1 MTRQRRFALEERAAG
16 IVTPLAALLPRRAAL
31 ALGRGLGR
39 FWGDLDGRHLAIAAD
54 NLRRAFPHW
63 DEARVLRTARGVYT
77 YLGELLMDLL
87 WTSRRSRD
95 EVLSQVEVEGGEHV
109 KEAIAAGRGV
119 LYVTGHFG
127 NWELNA
133 VAHGWLFGPVSVVAR
148 PLDNPALDR
157 RLCAAR
163 SRSGNQVI
171 YKERALA
178 RVMKALREGQGVAFL
193 VDQNVQECDG
203 IFIEF
208 FGRPAASTTV
218 AAALALKTGCAVIPG
233 CAVPLGG
240 GRYRLAYDPP
250 IRWTETGDRD
260 ADIARLTQQIA
271 SHLEGWIRERP
282 ELWLWLHR
290 RWKTQP
296 APARSPLDP
305 RSERARA
312 LGSEASS

>member
-1 MTRQRRFALEERAAG
+1 MTRERRFALEQRAAAL
-16 IVTPLAALLPRRAAL
+16 ITPLAARLPRRAAL

-39 FWGDLDGRHLAIAAD
+39 LWGDLDRRHLAIAAD

-63 DEARVLRTARGVYT
+63 DEARVMLTARAVYA
-77 YLGELLMDLL
+77 YLGELLLDLL
-87 WTSRRSRD
+87 WTSRHSR
-95 EVLSQVEVEGGEHV
+95 EEILSRVEVVGGEHV
-109 KEAIAAGRGV
+109 REAIAAGRGV

-133 VAHGWLFGPVSVVAR
+133 VAHAWLFGPVSVVAR
-148 PLDNPALDR
+148 ALDNPALDR

-171 YKERALA
+171 YKERALS
-178 RVMKALREGQGVAFL
+178 RVMKALRDGQGVAIL
-193 VDQNVQECDG
+193 VDQNVQEADG
-203 IFIEF
+203 IFVDF

-240 GRYRLAYDPP
+240 GRYRLRYDPP
-250 IRWTETGDRD
+250 LRFNPTGDRD
-260 ADIARLTQQIA
+260 ADIAGLTQQIA

-296 APARSPLDP
+296 AAAP
-305 RSERARA
+305 
-312 LGSEASS
+312 GSGGAP

>member
-1 MTRQRRFALEERAAG
+1 MTRERRFALEQRAAAL
-16 IVTPLAALLPRRAAL
+16 ITPLAARLPRRAAL

-39 FWGDLDGRHLAIAAD
+39 LWGDLDRRHLAIAAD

-63 DEARVLRTARGVYT
+63 DEARVMLTARAVYA
-77 YLGELLMDLL
+77 YLGELLLDLL
-87 WTSRRSRD
+87 WTSRHSR
-95 EVLSQVEVEGGEHV
+95 EEILSRVEVVGGEHV
-109 KEAIAAGRGV
+109 REAIAAGRGV

-133 VAHGWLFGPVSVVAR
+133 VAHAWLFGPVSVVAR
-148 PLDNPALDR
+148 ALDNPALDR

-171 YKERALA
+171 YKERALS
-178 RVMKALREGQGVAFL
+178 RVMKALRDGQGVAIL
-193 VDQNVQECDG
+193 VDQNVQEADG
-203 IFIEF
+203 IFVDF

-233 CAVPLGG
+233 CAIPLGG
-240 GRYRLAYDPP
+240 GRYRLRYDPP
-250 IRWTETGDRD
+250 LRFNPTGDRD
-260 ADIARLTQQIA
+260 ADIAALTQQIA

-282 ELWLWLHR
+282 ERWLWLHR

-296 APARSPLDP
+296 AAAP
-305 RSERARA
+305 
-312 LGSEASS
+312 GSGAP

>member
-1 MTRQRRFALEERAAG
+1 VKRQRRFALEGRAAAL
-16 IVTPLAALLPRRAAL
+16 VTPLAALLPRRAAL

-39 FWGDLDGRHLAIAAD
+39 LWGDLDRRHLAIAAD

-63 DEARVLRTARGVYT
+63 DEARVLRTARGVYA
-77 YLGELLMDLL
+77 YLGELLLDLL
-87 WTSRRSRD
+87 WTSRRSR
-95 EVLSQVEVEGGEHV
+95 EEILAWIEVEGGEHV
-109 KEAIAAGRGV
+109 EQANAAGRGV
-119 LYVTGHFG
+119 LFVTGHFG

-133 VAHGWLFGPVSVVAR
+133 VAHAWRFGPVSVVAR

-157 RLCAAR
+157 RLCDAR

-178 RVMKALREGQGVAFL
+178 RVMKALRDGQGVAIL
-193 VDQNVQECDG
+193 VDQNVQEEDG

-240 GRYRLAYDPP
+240 GRYRLRYDPP
-250 IRWTETGDRD
+250 LRWSATGDRD

-296 APARSPLDP
+296 APARSADGDP
-305 RSERARA
+305 RSVERAA
-312 LGSEASS
+312 LGNGAP